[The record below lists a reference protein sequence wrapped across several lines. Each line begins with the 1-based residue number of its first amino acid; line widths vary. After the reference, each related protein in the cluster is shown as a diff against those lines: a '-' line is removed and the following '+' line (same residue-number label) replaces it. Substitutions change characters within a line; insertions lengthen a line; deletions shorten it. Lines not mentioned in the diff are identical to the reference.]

1 MINLAIQWAA
11 IVGFV
16 ILGTF
21 LIRAYVAWENARAN
35 IRARLAEI
43 RNRRYDFRIYETSW
57 KREF

>member
-1 MINLAIQWAA
+1 MINLAIHVATLALGALA
-11 IVGFV
+11 IIVLVGAGRDY
-16 ILGTF
+16 LK
-21 LIRAYVAWENARAN
+21 ARKR